1 VGHGVA
7 ASRDPRALPRR
18 LPEFVA
24 IEWPTDI
31 AQDPLRAV
39 RDLVRVDLGFVK
51 DGTHFD
57 PDLADL
63 SAAHALVATLLYPL
77 VAFWLPIPIGGVAY
91 LAFPRRYP

>member
-7 ASRDPRALPRR
+7 ASRDPRALPRP
-18 LPEFVA
+18 LPEFLA
-24 IEWPTDI
+24 IEWPTGI

-51 DGTHFD
+51 DGTHLD
-57 PDLADL
+57 PELADL
-63 SAAHALVATLLYPL
+63 SAAHVLVATLLYRP

-91 LAFPRRYP
+91 LAFRRRYP